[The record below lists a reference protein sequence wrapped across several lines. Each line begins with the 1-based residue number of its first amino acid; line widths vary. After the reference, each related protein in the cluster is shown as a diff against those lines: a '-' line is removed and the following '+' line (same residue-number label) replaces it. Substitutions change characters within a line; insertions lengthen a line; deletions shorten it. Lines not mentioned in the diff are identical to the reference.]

1 MRKSTKEKSTNERS
15 PNTISSNFKKSQ
27 NEIGIFKSNLTR
39 LTYPTYPGLYTQ
51 YCTRLVDSSIVVGIC
66 GHRCKGKSIAQP

>member
-27 NEIGIFKSNLTR
+27 NEIRICKSNQTR
-39 LTYPTYPGLYTQ
+39 LTYPTYPEG
-51 YCTRLVDSSIVVGIC
+51 
-66 GHRCKGKSIAQP
+66 